1 MKEAVGERAGDSWV
15 LLGEDPV
22 PAPEDPTPAPEDP
35 APAPEDPPPVHQQ
48 PRRQL
53 FSHQQDLRASPR
65 HAFSSHHQIV
75 IWICF

>member
-1 MKEAVGERAGDSWV
+1 MDRNEMKEAVGERAGDSWV
-15 LLGEDPV
+15 LPGEDP
-22 PAPEDPTPAPEDP
+22 AL
-35 APAPEDPPPVHQQ
+35 APEDPPPVHQQ

-65 HAFSSHHQIV
+65 QAFSSHHQIV